1 MTTRERINTGL
12 IRAIVDVYS
21 MTEGDINA
29 LVEQIKSQL
38 MTTYRQSIQRQLVLY
53 SCQKIVTGP
62 DNQALAFLEAKAL
75 KDARGIANTYQN
87 DLERK
92 VQFLYIQNRRG
103 NRNYYSSN
111 LNTWARQRTTS
122 KARVISLNTM
132 TSAREYA
139 VQRFRTENNI
149 TGKFIF
155 AGPPPV
161 CKKCIRLKAKGLV
174 SAEQAKNFGDSQHIN
189 CPHFW
194 QAVTLGKFN
203 CNDETWTG

>member
-29 LVEQIKSQL
+29 LVQQIKSQL
-38 MTTYRQSIQRQLVLY
+38 ITTYRQSIQRQLVLY

-75 KDARGIANTYQN
+75 KDARGVANTYQN

-92 VQFLYIQNRRG
+92 VQSLYVQNRRG

-111 LNTWARQRTTS
+111 LNAWSRQRTTS

-139 VQRFRTENNI
+139 RTRFSEENGI
-149 TGKFIF
+149 QGKWVLV
-155 AGPPPV
+155 GPPPV
-161 CKKCIRLKAKGLV
+161 CKLCIRIKALGSVTFETTKKRRLP
-174 SAEQAKNFGDSQHIN
+174 AHIN
-189 CPHFW
+189 CPHQW
-194 QAVTLGKFN
+194 GQLVPKAIN
-203 CNDETWTG
+203 CAEAWTG